1 MGSEISR
8 NEACPCG
15 SGRKFKR
22 CCKDALDKPA
32 GLAEQHNEVG
42 SRIQAWAD
50 QHHRQQMQA
59 GLEEILGGYEDI
71 VVGDAD
77 LQLVGTWL
85 LSDRELPVGGTIAE
99 RYAGREDIS
108 REERDIAQRIVNAR
122 ITLLKV
128 KGATPGRSISV
139 HDIGRD
145 EYVTVFSHGVSKS
158 VKSGDVIVR
167 GGPDHGWTARA
178 LTLGTRGVHR
188 SSLRS
193 RAPGVAHDADPIA
206 GPSGRARQFGYSAA
220 RRLSRNHR
228 ARLAG
233 LASSAAR
240 PAGRVSVGVRLQQS
254 NRERIGLDNTPSGWR
269 FLPRHG
275 RVARS
280 HAREPTDRA

>member
-8 NEACPCG
+8 NDPCPCG

-22 CCKDALDKPA
+22 CCQDLLDNPVALAKSHD
-32 GLAEQHNEVG
+32 EVG

-50 QHHRQQMQA
+50 QHQRQQLQA

-108 REERDIAQRIVNAR
+108 REERDIAQRIANAR

-158 VKSGDVIVR
+158 VKPGDVIV
-167 GGPDHGWTARA
+167 AR
-178 LTLGTRGVHR
+178 
-188 SSLRS
+188 
-193 RAPGVAHDADPIA
+193 IMA
-206 GPSGRARQFGYSAA
+206 GPPAPSLWGPVAFLDRHSGRELRELLTTRIRPLGLRDEPGSLAMALQAA
-220 RRLSRNHR
+220 SREITALVVPALRR
-228 ARLAG
+228 ARHDQLA
-233 LASSAAR
+233 A
-240 PAGRVSVGVRLQQS
+240 
-254 NRERIGLDNTPSGWR
+254 
-269 FLPRHG
+269 
-275 RVARS
+275 
-280 HAREPTDRA
+280 